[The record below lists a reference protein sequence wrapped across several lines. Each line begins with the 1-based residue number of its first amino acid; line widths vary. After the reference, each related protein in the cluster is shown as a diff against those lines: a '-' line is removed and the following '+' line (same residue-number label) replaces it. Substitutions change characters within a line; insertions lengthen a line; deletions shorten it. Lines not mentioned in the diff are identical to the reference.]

1 MNNLVKIRLHGLL
14 GKKIGREFNLAVNS
28 VAEAIR
34 AIDVLTG
41 NAWQRLL
48 TTHARNN
55 LNLDIVINGKKMKV
69 PPALRNIKNTDP
81 VNEKMIHKVK
91 NSELYIK
98 NNDLKTIDITPAIE
112 GSATL
117 VAMIIVAIVVAVI
130 TYLLMKPPKFEDFR
144 AFDEAPQKSR
154 QSYLFGGPQNTV
166 NEGGPVPLGYGRLVV
181 GSQTIAQ
188 VYSIGYKDA
197 GDSTITE

>member
-14 GKKIGREFNLAVNS
+14 AKKIGREFNLAVNS

-34 AIDVLTG
+34 AVNILTD

-48 TTHARNN
+48 ATHARNN
-55 LNLDIVINGKKMKV
+55 LHLDIVVNGKKMKV
-69 PPALRNIKNTDP
+69 PAALRNIKNTDP

-98 NNDLKTIDITPAIE
+98 NNNLKTIDITPAIE
-112 GSATL
+112 GSAAL
-117 VAMIIVAIVVAVI
+117 VATIIVAIITAII
-130 TYLLMKPPKFEDFR
+130 TYMLMKPPKFEDFR

-166 NEGGPVPLGYGRLVV
+166 NEGGPIPLGYGRLVV

-188 VYSIGYKDA
+188 VYSIGYKDS